1 MNDVEA
7 RGLQVMKNIGLAC
20 FGDLGNIPISQA
32 FPDSSVSSGE
42 HFEFD
47 YFVIVEDICF
57 IGEITDRSSEKDL
70 RDKHKKFRRNLDLM
84 RTASSYEQ
92 AFRAFSVPDDQRYM
106 FKNIRDIKGF
116 LIANPMYKF
125 NRPAGGRI
133 GAVSPSPL
141 AGRVERQRYD

>member
-57 IGEITDRSSEKDL
+57 IGEITDRSSEK
-70 RDKHKKFRRNLDLM
+70 
-84 RTASSYEQ
+84 Y
-92 AFRAFSVPDDQRYM
+92 SVPRCQDHERA
-106 FKNIRDIKGF
+106 K
-116 LIANPMYKF
+116 LSS
-125 NRPAGGRI
+125 
-133 GAVSPSPL
+133 VS
-141 AGRVERQRYD
+141 GCR